1 MDIGIIGLGRM
12 GLNMAVRLTRGGHRV
27 VGTNLDVER
36 IREAESLGVTGADS
50 VSDLVAK
57 LPSPRIVWMM
67 IPVGKP
73 VDDTVAELKGLLG
86 RGDVLVDG
94 GNSNWE
100 DSKRRATELAEL
112 GIEYLDVGTSGGV
125 WGLENGY
132 ALMVG
137 GKRAPVEE
145 LAPIF
150 STLAP
155 PEGWGRVGPSG
166 AGHYSK
172 MIHNAIEYG
181 LLQAY
186 AEGFEILDESEY
198 EFDFEKLSHLWNH
211 GGVIRSWILE
221 LAELAFA
228 EDPKLTQIADHVD
241 DSGMGRW
248 TAIESINRGVPA
260 PVTVLSLM
268 ARFRSRQEQSFSGK
282 VVAALRKQFG
292 GHAVKKSSG

>member
-1 MDIGIIGLGRM
+1 MELGIIGLGRM
-12 GLNMAVRLTRGGHRV
+12 GITMAVRLTRGGHRV
-27 VGTNLDVER
+27 VGTNRDVKR
-36 IREAESLGVTGADS
+36 IREAEGLGVIGTNS
-50 VSDLVAK
+50 YSQLVEK
-57 LPSPRIVWMM
+57 LSAPRLVWMM

-73 VDDTVAELKGLLG
+73 VEDTISELKDLLAS
-86 RGDVLVDG
+86 GDVLVDG
-94 GNSNWE
+94 GNSNLE
-100 DSKRRATELAEL
+100 DSKRRAIELEGL

-137 GKRAPVEE
+137 GKRDPVER

-150 STLAP
+150 TTLAP

-181 LLQAY
+181 MLQAY
-186 AEGFEILDESEY
+186 AEGFEILDKSEY
-198 EFDFEKLSHLWNH
+198 EFDFEKLAHLWNH
-211 GGVIRSWILE
+211 GGVVRSWILE

-228 EDPKLTQIADHVD
+228 EDPKLDTIADYVD

-268 ARFRSRQEQSFSGK
+268 TRFRSRQEQSFSGK

-292 GHAVKKSSG
+292 GHAVKKASG